1 MSRTEIRIR
10 IRRLRRQIAQHQGRG
25 VPAACLADLI
35 AELAALEALL
45 VVQLAV
51 LLTGPVGES

>member
-10 IRRLRRQIAQHQGRG
+10 IRRLRRQLAQHQGRG

-35 AELAALEALL
+35 AEVAALEALL
-45 VVQLAV
+45 VAQLSL
-51 LLTGPVGES
+51 LLTGPLGES